1 MANNISLSDILHNRP
16 AVVPTIY
23 GYTLPTVADHNGYI
37 KIGYTDR
44 EDTETRIK
52 EQLHTAAIP
61 FKVLFKESAMRSDG
75 TCFTDKDIHRLLKH
89 KGFRQLNEGEDR
101 NEWFC
106 CSEKEALETIEE
118 VRTGIRFEG
127 QRTWN
132 FSMRKEQ
139 QTAVQMAKDYFEQA
153 KKEDSTRPPKFL
165 WNAKM
170 RFGKTFATYQLA
182 KAMGFKRILI
192 LTFKPAV
199 ESAWQEDLS
208 HHVDFEG
215 WQFASNKEAKFDA
228 IKLDEQFEACDSA
241 KPIVVFGSFQDLL
254 GTNDVGGIKAKNEF
268 IHTTNWDLVVFDEYH
283 FGAWRENAKNLFEK
297 FDEENN
303 DFDIEK
309 YQKEEAGNAINE
321 TFLPISAYHYLYLSG
336 TPFRALNSGEFLED
350 QVFNWT
356 YSDEQSAKENWQGPG
371 ENPYA
376 ALPKMIMLTYKVPDS
391 ITNVATNEGY
401 DEFDINEFFRAEY
414 EEKGKPETARFVYE
428 DYVQNWLKMIQGNY
442 MPVDGLKLG
451 AERPPMPFSDTT
463 LLNVL
468 SHTLWFLPNVASC
481 YAMYNLL
488 HEKQNNFFDD
498 YKILVCAGTKAG
510 IGIDALAPVLN
521 AMGDPLKTKTI
532 TLSCG
537 KLTTGVTVRPWA
549 GVFMLRNLKSPE
561 TYFQT
566 AFRVQSPWEI
576 KDEHGNREIIKK
588 ECYVFDFA
596 LERALHQISDYSC
609 RLKVDDTSPEQKV
622 SEFISFLP
630 VLAFD
635 GSSMNRIDAQDILDI
650 TYAGTSATL
659 LAKRW
664 QTALLVHVDN
674 DTLKKLQSN
683 QEALDALMN
692 IEGFRSLNSEIQ
704 TIINRSEKVKKLKKE
719 KGDDLTKQEKKELS
733 EDEKKAKSLRKQV
746 QENLLKLAARIP
758 AFMYL
763 TDYREQTIKDV
774 ITQIEP
780 ELFKKVTGLSVKDFD
795 ILCSIG
801 LFDPEK
807 MNQGI
812 FGFRK
817 YENSSLSYT
826 GIDKH
831 EGESVGGWDTVL
843 RREEYEALY
852 SKQQATIA
860 DDLTESIT
868 LVYSDIKAANI
879 QQKPDGT
886 AHSVGTANKS
896 TAPQPAPEKDWD
908 KILAPICVGT
918 MVEHKTF
925 GEGTVVWM
933 DKAKKY
939 IRVKFEKGEKQFVFP
954 DAIIAGFLSL
964 K

>member
-44 EDTETRIK
+44 ENTENRIK
-52 EQLHTAAIP
+52 EQLHTAGIP

-75 TCFTDKDIHRLLKH
+75 TCFTDKDVHRLLKH
-89 KGFRQLNEGEDR
+89 KGFRQLNEGKDH
-101 NEWFC
+101 NEWFY

-153 KKEDSTRPPKFL
+153 KKEDPDRPSKFL

-182 KAMGFKRILI
+182 KSMNFKRVLV

-208 HHVDFEG
+208 HHIDFAG
-215 WQFASNKEAKFDA
+215 WQFVSNKEAKFDSRE
-228 IKLDEQFEACDSA
+228 LDEQFDECDGT

-254 GTNDVGGIKAKNEF
+254 GTNSAGGIKAKNEF

-297 FDEENN
+297 FDEEND

-321 TFLPISAYHYLYLSG
+321 SFLPITSNHYLYLSG

-350 QVFNWT
+350 QIFNWT
-356 YSDEQSAKENWQGPG
+356 YSDEQSAKENWSGKA
-371 ENPYA
+371 EDNPYA
-376 ALPKMIMLTYKVPDS
+376 ALPKMIMMTYKVPDS

-401 DEFDINEFFRAEY
+401 DEFDINEFFRAEC
-414 EEKGKPETARFVYE
+414 EEKDKPETARFVYE

-468 SHTLWFLPNVASC
+468 SHTLWFLPNIASC

-488 HEKQNNFFDD
+488 KQKQNNFFND
-498 YKILVCAGTKAG
+498 YKIIVCAGTKAG
-510 IGIDALAPVLN
+510 IGLDALTPVLN

-596 LERALHQISDYSC
+596 LERALRQISDYSC

-622 SEFISFLP
+622 SEFINFLP
-630 VLAFD
+630 LLAFD

-674 DTLKKLQSN
+674 DTLKKLQNN
-683 QEALDALMN
+683 QDALDALMN

-719 KGDDLTKQEKKELS
+719 KGDNLTKQEKKEIS

-795 ILCSIG
+795 VLCSIG

-817 YENSSLSYT
+817 YENSSLNYT
-826 GIDKH
+826 GINKH
-831 EGESVGGWDTVL
+831 EGESIGGWDTVL

-852 SKQQATIA
+852 SKQQATVTDLSDAIISVTETKTVLESSAGTKSDTSSAEKAVNTKKQEKAQIDWEHILA
-860 DDLTESIT
+860 D
-868 LVYSDIKAANI
+868 V
-879 QQKPDGT
+879 G
-886 AHSVGTANKS
+886 VGTTVK
-896 TAPQPAPEKDWD
+896 
-908 KILAPICVGT
+908 
-918 MVEHKTF
+918 HKLF
-925 GEGTVVWM
+925 GEGTISKM

-939 IRVKFEKGEKQFVFP
+939 IHVKFKKGEKQFVFP
-954 DAIIAGFLSL
+954 DAFIGEFLSL
-964 K
+964 Q

>member
-44 EDTETRIK
+44 EDTEARIK

-61 FKVLFKESAMRSDG
+61 FKVLFKETAMRSDG
-75 TCFTDKDIHRLLKH
+75 TCFTDKDVHRLLKH
-89 KGFRQLNEGEDR
+89 KGFRQLNESEDR

-106 CSEKEALETIEE
+106 CSEKEVLETIEE

-139 QTAVQMAKDYFEQA
+139 QTAVQMAKDYFEQSE
-153 KKEDSTRPPKFL
+153 KEDPDRPSKFL

-170 RFGKTFATYQLA
+170 RFGKTFATYQLT
-182 KAMGFKRILI
+182 KSMNFKRILV

-208 HHVDFEG
+208 HHVDFAG
-215 WQFASNKEAKFDA
+215 WQFVSNKEAKFDA
-228 IKLDEQFEACDSA
+228 RKLDEQFDECDGT

-254 GTNDVGGIKAKNEF
+254 GTNSAGGIKAKNEF

-297 FDEENN
+297 FDEEND

-321 TFLPISAYHYLYLSG
+321 SFLPITSNHYLYLSG

-350 QVFNWT
+350 QIFNWT
-356 YSDEQSAKENWQGPG
+356 YSDEQSAKENWTGKA
-371 ENPYA
+371 EDNPYA

-401 DEFDINEFFRAEY
+401 DEFDINEFFRAEC
-414 EEKGKPETARFVYE
+414 EEKDKPETARFVYE

-468 SHTLWFLPNVASC
+468 SHTLWFLPNIASC

-488 HEKQNNFFDD
+488 KQKQNNFFSD
-498 YKILVCAGTKAG
+498 YKIIVCAGTKAG
-510 IGIDALAPVLN
+510 IGLDALAPVLN

-596 LERALHQISDYSC
+596 LERALRQISDYSC

-622 SEFISFLP
+622 SEFINFLP

-635 GSSMNRIDAQDILDI
+635 GSSMNKIDAQDILDI

-664 QTALLVHVDN
+664 QSALLVHVDN

-683 QEALDALMN
+683 QDALDALMN

-719 KGDDLTKQEKKELS
+719 KGDNLTKQEKKELT

-817 YENSSLSYT
+817 YENSSLNYT

-831 EGESVGGWDTVL
+831 EGESIGGWDTVL

-852 SKQQATIA
+852 SKQQATVTDLSDAIISATETKTAPESSESSKIDTTSAKKTVSPEKQEKPQIDWEHILA
-860 DDLTESIT
+860 D
-868 LVYSDIKAANI
+868 V
-879 QQKPDGT
+879 G
-886 AHSVGTANKS
+886 VGTTVK
-896 TAPQPAPEKDWD
+896 
-908 KILAPICVGT
+908 
-918 MVEHKTF
+918 HKLF
-925 GEGTVVWM
+925 GEGTISKM

-939 IRVKFEKGEKQFVFP
+939 IHVKFKKGEKQFVFP
-954 DAIIAGFLSL
+954 DAFIGGFLSL
-964 K
+964 Q

>member
-23 GYTLPTVADHNGYI
+23 GYTLPTVADHDGYI

-44 EDTETRIK
+44 EDTEARIK

-61 FKVLFKESAMRSDG
+61 FKVLFKETAMRSDG
-75 TCFTDKDIHRLLKH
+75 TCFTDKDVHRLLKH

-101 NEWFC
+101 NEWFY

-153 KKEDSTRPPKFL
+153 KKEDPDRPSKFL

-182 KAMGFKRILI
+182 KSMNFKRVLV

-208 HHVDFEG
+208 HHIDFAG
-215 WQFASNKEAKFDA
+215 WQFVSNKEAKFDA
-228 IKLDEQFEACDSA
+228 KELDEQFDECDGT

-254 GTNDVGGIKAKNEF
+254 GTNSAGGIKAKNEF

-297 FDEENN
+297 FDEEND

-321 TFLPISAYHYLYLSG
+321 SFLPITSNHYLYLSG

-350 QVFNWT
+350 QIFNWT
-356 YSDEQSAKENWQGPG
+356 YSDEQSAKENWLGKA
-371 ENPYA
+371 EDNPYA

-401 DEFDINEFFRAEY
+401 DEFDINEFFRAEC
-414 EEKGKPETARFVYE
+414 EEKDKLETARFVYE

-468 SHTLWFLPNVASC
+468 SHTLWFLPNIASC

-488 HEKQNNFFDD
+488 KQKQNNFFSD
-498 YKILVCAGTKAG
+498 YKIIVCAGTKAG
-510 IGIDALAPVLN
+510 IGLDALAPVLN

-576 KDEHGNREIIKK
+576 KDKHGNREIIKK

-596 LERALHQISDYSC
+596 LERALRQISDYSC

-622 SEFISFLP
+622 SEFINFLP

-683 QEALDALMN
+683 QDALDALMN

-719 KGDDLTKQEKKELS
+719 KGDNLTKQEKKEIS

-795 ILCSIG
+795 VLCSIG

-817 YENSSLSYT
+817 YENSSLNYT

-831 EGESVGGWDTVL
+831 EGESIGGWDTVL

-852 SKQQATIA
+852 SKQQATVTDLSDAIISSTETKTAPESSESSKIDTTSAKKTVNPEKQEKPQIDWAHILA
-860 DDLTESIT
+860 D
-868 LVYSDIKAANI
+868 V
-879 QQKPDGT
+879 G
-886 AHSVGTANKS
+886 VGTTVK
-896 TAPQPAPEKDWD
+896 
-908 KILAPICVGT
+908 
-918 MVEHKTF
+918 HKLF
-925 GEGTVVWM
+925 GEGTISKM

-939 IRVKFEKGEKQFVFP
+939 IHVKFKKGEKQFVFP
-954 DAIIAGFLSL
+954 DAFIGGFLSL
-964 K
+964 Q

>member
-44 EDTETRIK
+44 EDTEARIK

-61 FKVLFKESAMRSDG
+61 FKVLFKETAMRSDG
-75 TCFTDKDIHRLLKH
+75 TCFTDKDVHRLLKH

-101 NEWFC
+101 NEWFY

-153 KKEDSTRPPKFL
+153 KKEDPDRPSKFL

-182 KAMGFKRILI
+182 KSMDFKRILV

-208 HHVDFEG
+208 HHVDFSG
-215 WQFASNKEAKFDA
+215 WQFVSNKEAKFDSRE
-228 IKLDEQFEACDSA
+228 LDEQFDECDGT

-254 GTNDVGGIKAKNEF
+254 GTNSAGGIKAKNEF

-297 FDEENN
+297 FDEEND

-321 TFLPISAYHYLYLSG
+321 SFLPITSNHYLYLSG

-350 QVFNWT
+350 QIFNWT
-356 YSDEQSAKENWQGPG
+356 YSDEQSAKENWSGKA
-371 ENPYA
+371 EDNPYA

-401 DEFDINEFFRAEY
+401 DEFDINEFFRAEC
-414 EEKGKPETARFVYE
+414 EEKDKPETARFVYE

-468 SHTLWFLPNVASC
+468 SHTLWFLPNIASC

-488 HEKQNNFFDD
+488 KQKQNNFFND
-498 YKILVCAGTKAG
+498 YKIIVCAGTKAG
-510 IGIDALAPVLN
+510 IGLDALTPVLN

-596 LERALHQISDYSC
+596 LERALRQISDYSC

-622 SEFISFLP
+622 SEFINFLP

-674 DTLKKLQSN
+674 DTLKKLQNN
-683 QEALDALMN
+683 QDALDALMN

-719 KGDDLTKQEKKELS
+719 KGDNLTKQEKKEIS

-795 ILCSIG
+795 VLCSIG

-817 YENSSLSYT
+817 YENSSLNYT

-831 EGESVGGWDTVL
+831 EGESIGGWDTVL

-852 SKQQATIA
+852 SKQQATVTDLSDAIISSTETKTAPESSESSKIDTTSAKKTVNPEKQEKPQIDWAHILA
-860 DDLTESIT
+860 D
-868 LVYSDIKAANI
+868 V
-879 QQKPDGT
+879 G
-886 AHSVGTANKS
+886 VGTTVK
-896 TAPQPAPEKDWD
+896 
-908 KILAPICVGT
+908 
-918 MVEHKTF
+918 HKLF
-925 GEGTVVWM
+925 GEGTISKM

-939 IRVKFEKGEKQFVFP
+939 IHVKFKKGEKQFVFP
-954 DAIIAGFLSL
+954 DAFIGGFLSL
-964 K
+964 Q

>member
-23 GYTLPTVADHNGYI
+23 GYTLPTVADHDGYI

-44 EDTETRIK
+44 EDTEARIK

-61 FKVLFKESAMRSDG
+61 FKVLFKETAMRSDG
-75 TCFTDKDIHRLLKH
+75 TCFTDKDVHRLLKH

-101 NEWFC
+101 NEWFY

-153 KKEDSTRPPKFL
+153 KKEDPDRPSKFL

-182 KAMGFKRILI
+182 KSMNFKRVLV

-208 HHVDFEG
+208 HHIDFAG
-215 WQFASNKEAKFDA
+215 WQFVSNKEAKFDA
-228 IKLDEQFEACDSA
+228 KELDEQFDECDGT

-254 GTNDVGGIKAKNEF
+254 GTNSAGGIKAKNEF

-297 FDEENN
+297 FDEEND

-321 TFLPISAYHYLYLSG
+321 SFLPITSNHYLYLSG

-350 QVFNWT
+350 QIFNWT
-356 YSDEQSAKENWQGPG
+356 YSDEQSAKENWLGKA
-371 ENPYA
+371 EDNPYA

-401 DEFDINEFFRAEY
+401 DEFDINEFFRAEC
-414 EEKGKPETARFVYE
+414 EEKDKLETARFVYE

-468 SHTLWFLPNVASC
+468 SHTLWFLPNIASC

-488 HEKQNNFFDD
+488 KQKQNNFFSD
-498 YKILVCAGTKAG
+498 YKIIVCAGTKAG
-510 IGIDALAPVLN
+510 IGLDALAPVLN

-596 LERALHQISDYSC
+596 LERALRQISDYSC

-622 SEFISFLP
+622 SEFINFLP

-683 QEALDALMN
+683 QDALDALMN

-719 KGDDLTKQEKKELS
+719 KGDNLTKQEKKEIS

-795 ILCSIG
+795 VLCSIG

-817 YENSSLSYT
+817 YENSSLNYT

-831 EGESVGGWDTVL
+831 EGESIGGWDTVL

-852 SKQQATIA
+852 SKQQATVTDLSDAIISSTETKTAPESSESSKIDTTSAKKTVNPEKQEKPQIDWAHILA
-860 DDLTESIT
+860 D
-868 LVYSDIKAANI
+868 V
-879 QQKPDGT
+879 G
-886 AHSVGTANKS
+886 VGTTVKH
-896 TAPQPAPEKDWD
+896 
-908 KILAPICVGT
+908 IL
-918 MVEHKTF
+918 F
-925 GEGTVVWM
+925 GEGTISKM

-939 IRVKFEKGEKQFVFP
+939 IHVKFKKGEKQFVFP
-954 DAIIAGFLSL
+954 DAFIGGFLSL
-964 K
+964 Q

>member
-23 GYTLPTVADHNGYI
+23 GYTLPTVADHDGYI

-44 EDTETRIK
+44 ENTENRIK
-52 EQLHTAAIP
+52 EQLHTAGIP

-75 TCFTDKDIHRLLKH
+75 TCFTDKDVHRLLKH

-101 NEWFC
+101 NEWFY

-118 VRTGIRFEG
+118 VRTCIRFEG

-153 KKEDSTRPPKFL
+153 KKDDPDRPSKFL

-182 KAMGFKRILI
+182 KSMDFKRILV

-208 HHVDFEG
+208 HHVDFSG
-215 WQFASNKEAKFDA
+215 WQFVSNKEAKFDA
-228 IKLDEQFEACDSA
+228 KELDEQFEDCDGT

-254 GTNDVGGIKAKNEF
+254 GTNSAGGIKAKNEF

-297 FDEENN
+297 FDEEND

-321 TFLPISAYHYLYLSG
+321 SFLPITSNHYLYLSG

-350 QVFNWT
+350 QIFNWT
-356 YSDEQSAKENWQGPG
+356 YSDEQSAKENWSGKA
-371 ENPYA
+371 EDNPYA
-376 ALPKMIMLTYKVPDS
+376 ALPKMIMMTYKVPDS

-401 DEFDINEFFRAEY
+401 DEFDINEFFRAEC
-414 EEKGKPETARFVYE
+414 EEKDKPETARFVYE

-468 SHTLWFLPNVASC
+468 SHTLWFLPNIASC

-488 HEKQNNFFDD
+488 KQKQNNFFSD
-498 YKILVCAGTKAG
+498 YKIIVCAGTKAG
-510 IGIDALAPVLN
+510 IGLDALAPVLN

-596 LERALHQISDYSC
+596 LERALRQISDYSC

-622 SEFISFLP
+622 SEFINFLP

-635 GSSMNRIDAQDILDI
+635 GSSMNRIDAPDILDI

-683 QEALDALMN
+683 QDALDALMN

-719 KGDDLTKQEKKELS
+719 KGDNLTKQEKKEIS

-795 ILCSIG
+795 VLCSIG

-817 YENSSLSYT
+817 YENSSLNYT

-831 EGESVGGWDTVL
+831 EGESIGGWDTVL

-852 SKQQATIA
+852 SKQQATVTDLSDAIISATETKTAPESSASAKIDTTSAKKTVNPEKQEKQQIDWEHILA
-860 DDLTESIT
+860 D
-868 LVYSDIKAANI
+868 V
-879 QQKPDGT
+879 G
-886 AHSVGTANKS
+886 VGTTVK
-896 TAPQPAPEKDWD
+896 
-908 KILAPICVGT
+908 
-918 MVEHKTF
+918 HKLF
-925 GEGTVVWM
+925 GEGTISKM

-939 IRVKFEKGEKQFVFP
+939 IRIKFKNGEKQFIFP
-954 DAIIAGFLSL
+954 DAFIGGFLSVE
-964 K
+964 

>member
-23 GYTLPTVADHNGYI
+23 GYTLPTVADHDGYI

-44 EDTETRIK
+44 ENTENRIK
-52 EQLHTAAIP
+52 EQLHTAGIP

-75 TCFTDKDIHRLLKH
+75 TCFTDKDVHRLLKH
-89 KGFRQLNEGEDR
+89 KGFRQLNEGKDH
-101 NEWFC
+101 NEWFY
-106 CSEKEALETIEE
+106 CSEKEALETIKE

-139 QTAVQMAKDYFEQA
+139 QAAVQMAKDYFEQS
-153 KKEDSTRPPKFL
+153 KKDDPDRPSKFL

-182 KAMGFKRILI
+182 KSMNFKRILV

-208 HHVDFEG
+208 HHIDFLG
-215 WQFASNKEAKFDA
+215 WQFVSNKEAKFDA
-228 IKLDEQFEACDSA
+228 RELDEQFEDCDST

-254 GTNDVGGIKAKNEF
+254 GTNSAGGIKAKNEF

-297 FDEENN
+297 FDEEND

-321 TFLPISAYHYLYLSG
+321 SFLPITSNHYLYLSG

-350 QVFNWT
+350 QIFNWT
-356 YSDEQSAKENWQGPG
+356 YSDEQSAKENWTGKA
-371 ENPYA
+371 EDNPYA

-401 DEFDINEFFRAEY
+401 DEFDINEFFRAEC
-414 EEKGKPETARFVYE
+414 EEKDKPETARFVYE

-463 LLNVL
+463 LLNAL
-468 SHTLWFLPNVASC
+468 SHTLWFLPNIASC

-488 HEKQNNFFDD
+488 KQKQNNFFSD
-498 YKILVCAGTKAG
+498 YKIIVCAGTKAG
-510 IGIDALAPVLN
+510 IGLDALTPVLN

-596 LERALHQISDYSC
+596 LERALRQISDYSC

-622 SEFISFLP
+622 SEFINFLP

-635 GSSMNRIDAQDILDI
+635 GSSMNKIDAQDILDI

-674 DTLKKLQSN
+674 DTLKKLQNN
-683 QEALDALMN
+683 QDALDALMN

-719 KGDDLTKQEKKELS
+719 KGDNLTKQEKKEIS

-780 ELFKKVTGLSVKDFD
+780 ELFKKVTGLSVKNFD
-795 ILCSIG
+795 VLCSIG

-817 YENSSLSYT
+817 YENSSLNYT

-831 EGESVGGWDTVL
+831 EGEAVGGWDTVL

-852 SKQQATIA
+852 SKQQATIT
-860 DDLTESIT
+860 DLTDAIISATETKTAPESSASSKIDT
-868 LVYSDIKAANI
+868 TSA
-879 QQKPDGT
+879 QKTVNPEKQEKPQIDWEHIL
-886 AHSVGTANKS
+886 ADVGT
-896 TAPQPAPEKDWD
+896 
-908 KILAPICVGT
+908 GT
-918 MVEHKTF
+918 IVKHKMF

-939 IRVKFEKGEKQFVFP
+939 IRIKFKNGEKQFIFP
-954 DAIIAGFLSL
+954 DAFIGGFLSL
-964 K
+964 Q

>member
-23 GYTLPTVADHNGYI
+23 GYTLPTVADHDGYI

-44 EDTETRIK
+44 EDTEARIK

-61 FKVLFKESAMRSDG
+61 FKVLFKETAMRSDG
-75 TCFTDKDIHRLLKH
+75 TCFTDKDVHRLLKH

-101 NEWFC
+101 NEWFY

-153 KKEDSTRPPKFL
+153 KKENPDRPSKFL

-182 KAMGFKRILI
+182 KSMNFKRVLV

-208 HHVDFEG
+208 HHIDFAG
-215 WQFASNKEAKFDA
+215 WQFVSNKEAKFDA
-228 IKLDEQFEACDSA
+228 KELDEQFDECDGT

-254 GTNDVGGIKAKNEF
+254 GTNSAGGIKAKNEF

-297 FDEENN
+297 FDEEND

-321 TFLPISAYHYLYLSG
+321 SFLPITSNHYLYLSG

-350 QVFNWT
+350 QIFNWT
-356 YSDEQSAKENWQGPG
+356 YSDEQSAKENWSGKA
-371 ENPYA
+371 EDNPYA

-401 DEFDINEFFRAEY
+401 DEFDINEFFRAEC
-414 EEKGKPETARFVYE
+414 EEKDKLETARFVYE

-468 SHTLWFLPNVASC
+468 SHTLWFLPNIASC

-488 HEKQNNFFDD
+488 KQKQNNFFSD
-498 YKILVCAGTKAG
+498 YKIIVCAGTKAG
-510 IGIDALAPVLN
+510 IGLDALAPVLN

-596 LERALHQISDYSC
+596 LERALRQISDYSC

-622 SEFISFLP
+622 SEFINFLP

-683 QEALDALMN
+683 QDALDALMN

-719 KGDDLTKQEKKELS
+719 KGDNLTKQEKKEIS

-795 ILCSIG
+795 VLCSIG

-817 YENSSLSYT
+817 YENSSLNYT

-831 EGESVGGWDTVL
+831 EGESIGGWDTVL

-852 SKQQATIA
+852 SKQQATVTDLSDAIISSTETKTAPESSESSKIDTTSAKKTVNPEKQEKPQIDWAHILA
-860 DDLTESIT
+860 D
-868 LVYSDIKAANI
+868 V
-879 QQKPDGT
+879 G
-886 AHSVGTANKS
+886 VGTTVK
-896 TAPQPAPEKDWD
+896 
-908 KILAPICVGT
+908 
-918 MVEHKTF
+918 HKLF
-925 GEGTVVWM
+925 GEGTISKM

-939 IRVKFEKGEKQFVFP
+939 IHVKFKKGEKQFVFP
-954 DAIIAGFLSL
+954 DAFIGGFLSL
-964 K
+964 Q

>member
-23 GYTLPTVADHNGYI
+23 GYTLPTIADHDGYI

-44 EDTETRIK
+44 ENTENRIK
-52 EQLHTAAIP
+52 EQLHTAGIP

-75 TCFTDKDIHRLLKH
+75 TCFTDKDVHRLLKH
-89 KGFRQLNEGEDR
+89 KGFRQLNEGKDR

-139 QTAVQMAKDYFEQA
+139 QTAVQMAKDYFEQS
-153 KKEDSTRPPKFL
+153 KKDDPDRPSKFL

-182 KAMGFKRILI
+182 KSMDFKRILV

-208 HHVDFEG
+208 HHIDFLG
-215 WQFASNKEAKFDA
+215 WQFVSNKEAKFDA
-228 IKLDEQFEACDSA
+228 RELDEQFEDCDNT

-254 GTNDVGGIKAKNEF
+254 GTNSAGGIKAKNEF

-297 FDEENN
+297 FDEEND

-321 TFLPISAYHYLYLSG
+321 SFLPITSNHYLYLSG

-350 QVFNWT
+350 QIFNWT
-356 YSDEQSAKENWQGPG
+356 YSDEQSAKESWTGKA
-371 ENPYA
+371 EDNPYA

-401 DEFDINEFFRAEY
+401 DEFDINEFFRAEC
-414 EEKGKPETARFVYE
+414 EEKDKPETARFVYE

-468 SHTLWFLPNVASC
+468 SHTLWFLPNIASC

-488 HEKQNNFFDD
+488 KQKQNNFFSD
-498 YKILVCAGTKAG
+498 YKIIVCAGTKAG
-510 IGIDALAPVLN
+510 IGLDALAPVLN

-596 LERALHQISDYSC
+596 LERALRQISDYSC

-622 SEFISFLP
+622 SEFINFLP

-635 GSSMNRIDAQDILDI
+635 GSSMNKIDAQDILDI

-683 QEALDALMN
+683 QDALDALMN

-719 KGDDLTKQEKKELS
+719 KGDNLTKQEKKEIS

-795 ILCSIG
+795 VLCSIG

-817 YENSSLSYT
+817 YENSSLNYT

-831 EGESVGGWDTVL
+831 EGESIGGWDTVL

-852 SKQQATIA
+852 SKQQATVTDLSDAIISATETKTASESSASSKIDTTSAEKTVSPEKQEKPQIDWEHILA
-860 DDLTESIT
+860 D
-868 LVYSDIKAANI
+868 V
-879 QQKPDGT
+879 G
-886 AHSVGTANKS
+886 VGTTVK
-896 TAPQPAPEKDWD
+896 
-908 KILAPICVGT
+908 
-918 MVEHKTF
+918 HKLF
-925 GEGTVVWM
+925 GEGTISKM

-939 IRVKFEKGEKQFVFP
+939 IHVKFKKGEKQFVFP
-954 DAIIAGFLSL
+954 DAFIGGFLSL
-964 K
+964 Q

>member
-44 EDTETRIK
+44 EDTEARIK

-61 FKVLFKESAMRSDG
+61 FKVLFKETAMRSDG
-75 TCFTDKDIHRLLKH
+75 TCFTDKDVHRLLKH

-101 NEWFC
+101 NEWFY
-106 CSEKEALETIEE
+106 CSEKETLETIEE

-139 QTAVQMAKDYFEQA
+139 QTAVQMAKNYFEQS
-153 KKEDSTRPPKFL
+153 KKEEPDRPSKFL

-182 KAMGFKRILI
+182 KSMNFKRILV

-208 HHVDFEG
+208 HHVDFSG
-215 WQFASNKEAKFDA
+215 WQFVSNKEAKFDA
-228 IKLDEQFEACDSA
+228 RKLDEQFEDCDNT

-254 GTNDVGGIKAKNEF
+254 GTNSAGGIKAKNEF

-297 FDEENN
+297 FDEEND

-321 TFLPISAYHYLYLSG
+321 SFLPITSNHYLYLSG

-350 QVFNWT
+350 QIFNWT
-356 YSDEQSAKENWQGPG
+356 YSDEQSAKENWSGKA
-371 ENPYA
+371 EDNPYA

-401 DEFDINEFFRAEY
+401 DEFDINEFFRAEC
-414 EEKGKPETARFVYE
+414 EEKDKPETARFVYE

-468 SHTLWFLPNVASC
+468 SHTLWFLPNIASC

-488 HEKQNNFFDD
+488 KQKQNNFFSD
-498 YKILVCAGTKAG
+498 YKIIVCAGTKAG
-510 IGIDALAPVLN
+510 IGLDALAPVLN

-532 TLSCG
+532 TLYCG

-576 KDEHGNREIIKK
+576 KDKHGNREIIKK

-596 LERALHQISDYSC
+596 LERALRQISDYSC

-622 SEFISFLP
+622 SEFINFLP

-635 GSSMNRIDAQDILDI
+635 GSSMNKIDAQDILDI

-683 QEALDALMN
+683 QDALDALMN

-719 KGDDLTKQEKKELS
+719 KGDNLTKQEKKELT

-795 ILCSIG
+795 VLCSIG

-817 YENSSLSYT
+817 YENSSLNYT

-831 EGESVGGWDTVL
+831 EGESIGGWDTVL
-843 RREEYEALY
+843 RRKEYEALY
-852 SKQQATIA
+852 SKQQATVTDLSDAIISAKETKTAPESSASSKIDTTSAKKTVNPEKQEKPQIDWEHILA
-860 DDLTESIT
+860 D
-868 LVYSDIKAANI
+868 V
-879 QQKPDGT
+879 G
-886 AHSVGTANKS
+886 VGTTVK
-896 TAPQPAPEKDWD
+896 
-908 KILAPICVGT
+908 
-918 MVEHKTF
+918 HKLF
-925 GEGTVVWM
+925 GEGTISKM

-939 IRVKFEKGEKQFVFP
+939 IHVKFKKGEKQFVFP
-954 DAIIAGFLSL
+954 DAFICGFLSL
-964 K
+964 Q

>member
-1 MANNISLSDILHNRP
+1 MANNISLSEILHTRP

-23 GYTLPTVADHNGYI
+23 GYVLPDVKDHDGYI

-44 EDTETRIK
+44 DVETRIK
-52 EQLHTAAIP
+52 EQLHAAAIK
-61 FKVLFKESAMRSDG
+61 FKVLFKESAMRPDG
-75 TCFTDKDIHRLLKH
+75 TCFTDKDVHRLLRH
-89 KGFRQLNEGEDR
+89 KGFLQLNEGEDR
-101 NEWFC
+101 NEWFRC
-106 CSEKEALETIEE
+106 TLTDALTAVEELRTET
-118 VRTGIRFEG
+118 RFEG
-127 QRTWN
+127 QRNWD
-132 FSMRKEQ
+132 FEMRGEQ
-139 QTAVQMAKDYFEQA
+139 KAAVEMTKAYFDRA
-153 KKEDSTRPPKFL
+153 KEDDPEHPPKFL

-170 RFGKTFATYQLA
+170 RFGKTFATYELC
-182 KAMGFKRILI
+182 KAMDFKKILV

-199 ESAWQEDLS
+199 ESAWQEDLAR
-208 HHVDFEG
+208 HVHFKG
-215 WQFASNKEAKFDA
+215 WQFVSNKEAKFDEA
-228 IKLDEQFEACDSA
+228 KLNEQYDACDKSR
-241 KPIVVFGSFQDLL
+241 PIVVFGSFQDLL
-254 GTNDVGGIKAKNEF
+254 GTNDLGGIKAKNEF
-268 IHTTNWDLVVFDEYH
+268 IHTTNWDVIVFDEYH

-297 FDEENN
+297 FDEEDN
-303 DFDIEK
+303 DFDLEK
-309 YQKEEAGNAINE
+309 YQLEEAGNAINE
-321 TFLPISAYHYLYLSG
+321 SFLPITSRHYLYLSG

-356 YSDEQSAKENWQGPG
+356 YSDEQAAKENWDKSLG

-376 ALPKMIMLTYKVPDS
+376 ALPKMVMLTYKVPDS
-391 ITNVATNEGY
+391 ITANVAINEGY
-401 DEFDINEFFRAEY
+401 DEFDINEFFRAEVAQ
-414 EEKGKPETARFVYE
+414 KGKVESSRFVYE
-428 DYVQNWLKMIQGNY
+428 EDVQKWLKMIQGNY

-488 HEKQNNFFDD
+488 KQKQNSFFDD
-498 YKILVCAGTKAG
+498 YKIVVCAGTKAG
-510 IGIDALAPVLN
+510 IGLDALRPVLN

-576 KDEHGNREIIKK
+576 VNDKGDKEVIKQ
-588 ECYVFDFA
+588 ECYIFDFA
-596 LERALHQISDYSC
+596 LERALHQIADYSC

-622 SEFISFLP
+622 ADFISFLP

-635 GSSMNRIDAQDILDI
+635 GASMNRIDAQDILDI

-674 DTLKKLQSN
+674 DTLKKLQNN
-683 QEALDALMN
+683 QEAMDALMR
-692 IEGFRSLNSEIQ
+692 IEGFRSLNAEIQ
-704 TIINRSEKVKKLKKE
+704 TIINRSEKIKKIKKE
-719 KGDDLTKQEKKELS
+719 GDGKKTPKEVSAEEKEI
-733 EDEKKAKSLRKQV
+733 KSLRKQV

-763 TDYREQTIKDV
+763 TDFREQTIKDV

-780 ELFKKVTGLSVKDFD
+780 ELFYKVTGLTVKDFET
-795 ILCSIG
+795 LCSIG

-831 EGESVGGWDTVL
+831 AGEAVGGWDTVL
-843 RREEYEALY
+843 RREEYDALY
-852 SKQQATIA
+852 SKQQATLTDFEKA
-860 DDLTESIT
+860 LLPGAYLDDSVIERQASAPAGVNGESEQGK
-868 LVYSDIKAANI
+868 DIWETILAKVKAGDGVTH
-879 QQKPDGT
+879 KKFGDGT
-886 AHSVGTANKS
+886 ITWIGV
-896 TAPQPAPEKDWD
+896 D
-908 KILAPICVGT
+908 
-918 MVEHKTF
+918 
-925 GEGTVVWM
+925 
-933 DKAKKY
+933 KKY
-939 IRVKFEKGEKQFVFP
+939 LKVKFAVGEKQFIFP
-954 DAIIAGFLSL
+954 DAFVMGFLTL